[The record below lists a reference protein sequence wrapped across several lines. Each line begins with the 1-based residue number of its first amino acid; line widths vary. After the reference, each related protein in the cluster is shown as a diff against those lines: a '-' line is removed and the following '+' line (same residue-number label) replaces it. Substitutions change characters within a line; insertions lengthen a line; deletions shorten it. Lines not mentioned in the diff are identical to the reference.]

1 MVTKRHSPESL
12 GSNKKANTSSDP
24 DTSSESEA
32 SEEASNQIVITKY
45 ECFDQAKAKR
55 MAQDR
60 RIEKDER
67 GRIKKLLRESEN
79 GFLKVTYRPGKK
91 AVDGEGGLYAPS
103 HALQNLKSRT
113 RAALT
118 HAKAWDI
125 DFENS

>member
-55 MAQDR
+55 MA
-60 RIEKDER
+60 
-67 GRIKKLLRESEN
+67 
-79 GFLKVTYRPGKK
+79 
-91 AVDGEGGLYAPS
+91 
-103 HALQNLKSRT
+103 
-113 RAALT
+113 
-118 HAKAWDI
+118 
-125 DFENS
+125 